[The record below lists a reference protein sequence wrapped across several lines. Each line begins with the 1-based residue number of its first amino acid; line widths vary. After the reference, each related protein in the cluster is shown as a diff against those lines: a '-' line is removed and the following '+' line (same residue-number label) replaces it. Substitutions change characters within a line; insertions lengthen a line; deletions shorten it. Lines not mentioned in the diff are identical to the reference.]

1 MRPLCPG
8 VLLLLLAVSAA
19 GQAPPLVESIE
30 VRVVSVDVVVTDRAG
45 NPVPNVTKDDFEIL
59 EENKPQTITNF
70 AEIRADT
77 TAVTVP
83 NAPPAADV
91 APPRPRAF
99 LIFFDN
105 GSIQPQVRKPLVDSL
120 QRFVDQL
127 RPSDE

>member
-1 MRPLCPG
+1 MRSLFPV

-70 AEIRADT
+70 AEIRVDT
-77 TAVTVP
+77 TAVP
-83 NAPPAADV
+83 APSAPPVADV
-91 APPRPRAF
+91 R
-99 LIFFDN
+99 LIN
-105 GSIQPQVRKPLVDSL
+105 TEPELAKI
-120 QRFVDQL
+120 
-127 RPSDE
+127 